1 MSSLYVL
8 HDPSIFPSPT
18 TFNPSRWLDP
28 SSQQLDHYLVTF
40 GRGPRSCVGINLAW
54 AEMYTISATL
64 FRRFPGLR
72 LFETE
77 KEDVETVSDYFSAV
91 SDFSNG
97 RVGLR
102 VVMD

>member
-8 HDPSIFPSPT
+8 HDPELFPSPT
-18 TFNPSRWLDP
+18 TFDPSRWLDAG
-28 SSQQLDHYLVTF
+28 SQLDHYLVTF

-64 FRRFPGLR
+64 FRRFPGLH
-72 LFETE
+72 LYKTE

-91 SDFSNG
+91 SRFDG
-97 RVGLR
+97 GMVGLQ
-102 VVMD
+102 VKTE